1 MEASEGEGAETKP
14 EWVEDVTKN
23 LDYYLKT
30 EEGKRRLL
38 ELAKKESERVQEEVE
53 RVHRPQRNVIWLSKY
68 CRTCRFFLS
77 KGERLRCLKWD
88 VRIVRPF
95 YGRPL
100 WFIALNEMGR
110 PVMSV
115 SDLDWNHKWVDVTDG
130 VVERAV
136 EHINGGKPYECYEP
150 S

>member
-1 MEASEGEGAETKP
+1 LEASEGEGAETKP